1 MAEVIA
7 DTCNLSEDDESPQH
21 GLGEDEKHLQ
31 LAESDMAFRAMMSLL
46 EYEYDKF
53 EEVTK
58 LIGQLGGALR
68 EVKPESSV
76 SDESMPE
83 ETPEQRAQRYMS
95 CGQSEAF
102 GLMFTMAQGV
112 MRKKQNPMMARDFR
126 NSERQ
131 QGSTTEECRL
141 VGMRPIMRLQCQ

>member
-1 MAEVIA
+1 
-7 DTCNLSEDDESPQH
+7 
-21 GLGEDEKHLQ
+21 
-31 LAESDMAFRAMMSLL
+31 MSLL
-46 EYEYDKF
+46 EFDKF

-76 SDESMPE
+76 SDESMSE

-131 QGSTTEECRL
+131 QRNGTTEECRL
-141 VGMRPIMRLQCQ
+141 VGSMPITWHQRQ

>member
-1 MAEVIA
+1 M
-7 DTCNLSEDDESPQH
+7 
-21 GLGEDEKHLQ
+21 
-31 LAESDMAFRAMMSLL
+31 
-46 EYEYDKF
+46 
-53 EEVTK
+53 TK

-95 CGQSEAF
+95 CGQSEASDPDF
-102 GLMFTMAQGV
+102 WADVHYGPRSHEKEQNLMMAQ
-112 MRKKQNPMMARDFR
+112 DFR

-131 QGSTTEECRL
+131 QGKAPQKSVAGGDETHHVAPVPSL
-141 VGMRPIMRLQCQ
+141 KQNSLHP